1 LYLFFHDIH
10 VFCLFSTLSAKVK
23 ALRRI
28 IVLVKNDPDDEDDSD
43 SEEIVEPNTPMEE
56 IIIPIPNIIN
66 CKLVESSVIV
76 FNHEHCTFLYNAGRY
91 FGKPIGVRKPKGEQY
106 FHRPLELSFIEAY
119 YLLKKKKI
127 QILNPKSDKYIS
139 LDELA
144 SHARIFYDNFMDQ
157 YEIYEDLREKGYIVR
172 PGLKFGADFAVYKKG
187 PGIDHSPFLIQVLP
201 KTAKLSAKDIV
212 LAGRLA
218 NSVKKKFIIA
228 NALTRTYYGFKWY
241 KP

>member
-1 LYLFFHDIH
+1 M
-10 VFCLFSTLSAKVK
+10 KP
-23 ALRRI
+23 
-28 IVLVKNDPDDEDDSD
+28 DPDDEDDSEI
-43 SEEIVEPNTPMEE
+43 EETFEPNTPMEE
-56 IIIPIPNIIN
+56 LSIQIPSLIMG
-66 CKLVESSVIV
+66 KLVESSIIV
-76 FNHEHCTFLYNAGRY
+76 FNHDHCTFLYNGGRY

-119 YLLKKKKI
+119 YLLKKKKL
-127 QILNPKSDKYIS
+127 QIFNPQNEKHIT

-144 SHARIFYDNFMDQ
+144 AHAKTFYDNFMDQ

-228 NALTRTYYGFKWY
+228 NALNRTYYGFKWY